1 LNWFLNFI
9 RRNRSDPSA
18 AKGWKLSN
26 AEKERDSD
34 PRGFSI
40 PRSEQRRGR
49 KPQDVVRIRFE
60 STEQLP
66 NSHTIVDFAWVEIT
80 AVQRGLYKGVLKE
93 GLIVL
98 SHPKGQEFTFAPENI
113 FAVRLPPEYSLPYQQ
128 IVHVSPAVF
137 DRDEW
142 PALLFKNKPESAE
155 DSGWRVVTKSER
167 PSSAT
172 LQIKGYEVI
181 QKFQAL
187 DAVLDEPGFFDWY
200 WCETQLEYRR
210 YEA

>member
-1 LNWFLNFI
+1 MNWLLNFI
-9 RRNRSDPSA
+9 RRNQTVPSA

-49 KPQDVVRIRFE
+49 KLQDVVRIRFE

-66 NSHTIVDFAWVEIT
+66 NSYTIVDFAWVEIT
-80 AVQRGLYKGVLKE
+80 AVQRGLYKGILKE
-93 GLIVL
+93 GLTVL
-98 SHPKGQEFTFAPENI
+98 THLKGQEVTFSPENI
-113 FAVRLPPEYSLPYQQ
+113 FAVLLPPEYSLPYQQ
-128 IVHVSPAVF
+128 IVYVSPAVF

-155 DSGWRVVTKSER
+155 DSGWRVVAKAEQ
-167 PSSAT
+167 PLSAT

-181 QKFQAL
+181 QKFQVL
-187 DAVLDEPGFFDWY
+187 DTVLDEPEFFDWY
-200 WCETQLEYRR
+200 WCETKLEYQRN
-210 YEA
+210 EA